1 MQAIRSTALML
12 YSAILIGCQSSPSEP
27 VQTPGESA
35 EQCNAS
41 ALQKL
46 IGERAS
52 PALLDQ
58 ARRQSGSA
66 VARILRPG
74 DIVTLEYNAQR
85 LTLTTN
91 EALEIQRVNC
101 G

>member
-27 VQTPGESA
+27 VQTSGESA
-35 EQCNAS
+35 GQCNAS

-58 ARRQSGSA
+58 ARRQSGAA

-91 EALEIQRVNC
+91 DASEIQRVNC

>member
-12 YSAILIGCQSSPSEP
+12 YSAILFGCQSSPSEP
-27 VQTPGESA
+27 VQTPGESVG
-35 EQCNAS
+35 QCNAS

-58 ARRQSGSA
+58 ARRQSGAA

>member
-12 YSAILIGCQSSPSEP
+12 YSVILLGCQPSSSDSA
-27 VQTPGESA
+27 QTSQNIAGR
-35 EQCNAS
+35 CNAS
-41 ALQKL
+41 AVQELVGKN
-46 IGERAS
+46 AS

-58 ARRQSGSA
+58 ARRQSGAA

-74 DIVTLEYNAQR
+74 DVVTLEYNAQR
-85 LTLTTN
+85 LTLTTD
-91 EALEIQRVNC
+91 ESLEVQRIGC

>member
-1 MQAIRSTALML
+1 MQAIRSTALIL

-27 VQTPGESA
+27 VQAPEDTAG
-35 EQCNAS
+35 QCDAS
-41 ALQKL
+41 AVQKL
-46 IGERAS
+46 VGEQAS

-58 ARRQSGSA
+58 ARRESGAA

-74 DIVTLEYNAQR
+74 DIVTLEYNTQR
-85 LTLTTN
+85 LTLTTD
-91 EALEIQRVNC
+91 EALGIRRISC